1 MLRNKSFE
9 ALKKTLGNVTFF
21 DKSTQ
26 KALFSR
32 YQNGDEDSGA
42 ELIKSCIPL
51 VLKKAKNYSDNN
63 LEYMDLVQAGNCG
76 LIKALQKFNPDKD
89 TLFSTYAYKY
99 IIGEFLKCID
109 REHRNTAIKRKIY
122 KEIFGTHEIENK
134 QSNGWDENPGD
145 SKQLEQKQQFFWKM
159 VSGRKEETIPLSPLK
174 IALGKDLI
182 EKFQRSNGKDKF
194 FFVMKYYSGNLNKQ
208 ELIELH
214 KRMFPNR
221 SNTWNNIRQFV
232 KSTIDKFIEFTENQ

>member
-1 MLRNKSFE
+1 MYRNKSSE
-9 ALKKTLGNVTFF
+9 RLKKSLGNVNFLN
-21 DKSTQ
+21 KSEQ
-26 KALFSR
+26 KVLFSR

-42 ELIKSCIPL
+42 ELIKSCMPL
-51 VLKKAKNYSDNN
+51 VFKKAKKYSDNN

-99 IIGEFLKCID
+99 VIGEFLRCID
-109 REHRNTAIKRKIY
+109 RENRNTAIKKKIY

-134 QSNGWDENPGD
+134 PSYGWDEKSGD
-145 SKQLEQKQQFFWKM
+145 SKQLEQEQQFFWAM
-159 VSGRKEETIPLSPLK
+159 VPGGREKTIPLSPLK

-182 EKFQRSNGKDKF
+182 EKFQKSNGKDKF
-194 FFVMKYYSGNLNKQ
+194 FFVMKYHFGKLNEQ

-214 KRMFPNR
+214 KRMFPHR

-232 KSTIDKFIEFTENQ
+232 KSTVDKFKEFVESQ